1 MNTDPTDELTRL
13 EPLPCPFCGEAP
25 QTVGHVNI
33 MVRCVTCMEP
43 EAVTEGWMPLLR
55 WNRRDELTRL
65 RAENERLQT
74 VIHEIYLE
82 VEGDVDGAP
91 DRSAVSSQANS
102 IVNLIPEHLRK

>member
-13 EPLPCPFCGEAP
+13 
-25 QTVGHVNI
+25 
-33 MVRCVTCMEP
+33 
-43 EAVTEGWMPLLR
+43 
-55 WNRRDELTRL
+55 
-65 RAENERLQT
+65 RAEVAELKALYHTSCQQRVALEKC
-74 VIHEIYLE
+74 IHEIYLQ